1 MGLRSGNK
9 GKDAFVVVSYDF
21 EYITE
26 EGKEVIFLPTFQP
39 VVLFDSFPH
48 ISPRCG

>member
-1 MGLRSGNK
+1 MGLRSGSK

-26 EGKEVIFLPTFQP
+26 EGKEVTIALIFDQ
-39 VVLFDSFPH
+39 
-48 ISPRCG
+48 

>member
-1 MGLRSGNK
+1 MGEGSRRMGLRSGSK

-26 EGKEVIFLPTFQP
+26 EGKEVML
-39 VVLFDSFPH
+39 SSH
-48 ISPRCG
+48 